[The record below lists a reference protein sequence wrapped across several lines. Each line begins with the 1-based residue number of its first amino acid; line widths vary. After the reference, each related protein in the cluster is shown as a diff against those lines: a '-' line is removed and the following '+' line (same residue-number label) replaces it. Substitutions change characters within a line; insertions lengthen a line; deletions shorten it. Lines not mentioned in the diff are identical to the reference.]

1 MATYNDKKKLTYEDK
16 FARKY
21 YCQHARL
28 NSIRNDKKQAKKKM
42 RIINKKII
50 EKGLTSEE

>member
-1 MATYNDKKKLTYEDK
+1 MKSNIHKKLTKEDK

-28 NSIRNDKKQAKKKM
+28 NSIRIDKKSQSKRNRK
-42 RIINKKII
+42 INKNLCKITI
-50 EKGLTSEE
+50 DN

>member
-1 MATYNDKKKLTYEDK
+1 MKSNIHKKLTKEDK

-28 NSIRNDKKQAKKKM
+28 NSIRIDKNAKVKE
-42 RIINKKII
+42 I
-50 EKGLTSEE
+50 EK